1 MTSLRKIAIHLGL
14 FALTF
19 VTVTL
24 AGVQWL
30 NKDPTELS
38 NFSFGLTYALLIL
51 LFLLT
56 HEMGH
61 YFAARRHHV
70 ETTLP
75 YFLPFPPYLGIMPFG
90 TFGAVIRIRSE
101 LRDRRT
107 LFDVGASGPIAGFI
121 ICLLI
126 LIWGFTHLPPIE
138 YLYGIHPEYR
148 TLSEI
153 PNEGLRF
160 GEPLL
165 FILMRSL
172 FVSPSA
178 FVPPMNEVYHYP
190 FLCVG
195 WFGAFVTAL
204 NLLPIGQLDGGHIA
218 YAMFGSRSHRVS
230 QIVLLCMMILGTLGV
245 LPLLGVKFSFGWVGW
260 LIWSIVL
267 AFLLRSKRFQH
278 PVLEDVQPLGSAR
291 SSLGW
296 ACALIFV
303 LCFVLVP
310 VSE

>member
-1 MTSLRKIAIHLGL
+1 MPFRTLLIHLSL
-14 FALTF
+14 FLLTF

-38 NFSFGLTYALLIL
+38 NFSQGITYALLIL

-61 YFAARRHHV
+61 YVAARIHHV
-70 ETTLP
+70 DTTLP
-75 YFLPFPPYLGIMPFG
+75 YFLPFPPYLGLMPFG
-90 TFGAVIRIRSE
+90 TFGAVIRIRSD

-107 LFDVGASGPIAGFI
+107 LFDVGASGPIAGFFV
-121 ICLLI
+121 CLLI
-126 LIWGFTHLPPIE
+126 LAWGFTHLPSIE
-138 YLYGIHPEYR
+138 YLYGVHPEYR
-148 TLSEI
+148 TMAEI
-153 PNEGLRF
+153 PTEGLRF

-165 FILMRSL
+165 FRLLRFALTS
-172 FVSPSA
+172 SST

-218 YAMFGSRSHRVS
+218 YAMFGSRSYRIS
-230 QIVLLCMMILGTLGV
+230 QIVLFIMMLLGTAGI
-245 LPLLGVKFSFGWVGW
+245 LPLLGVKFPYGWVGW
-260 LIWSIVL
+260 LLWSIVL
-267 AFLLRSKRFQH
+267 AFLIRSKRFQH
-278 PVLEDVQPLGSAR
+278 PILEDVQELGAVR
-291 SSLGW
+291 TALGW
-296 ACALIFV
+296 FSAFIFV
-303 LCFVLVP
+303 ICFITVP
-310 VSE
+310 LSE

>member
-1 MTSLRKIAIHLGL
+1 MSPRTVLTHLGL

-30 NKDPTELS
+30 NKDPMELS
-38 NFSFGLTYALLIL
+38 NFPLGLTYALLIL

-61 YFAARRHHV
+61 YISARIHQV
-70 ETTLP
+70 DTTLP
-75 YFLPFPPYLGIMPFG
+75 FFLPFPPYLGLAIFG

-107 LFDVGASGPIAGFI
+107 LFDVGASGPIAGFLV
-121 ICLLI
+121 CLTI
-126 LIWGFTHLPPIE
+126 LVWGFTHLPSIE
-138 YLYGIHPEYR
+138 YLYGVHPGYR
-148 TLSEI
+148 TMAQLPSD
-153 PNEGLRF
+153 GLKF

-165 FILMRSL
+165 FMLLKSFL
-172 FVSPSA
+172 VPSNA
-178 FVPPMNEVYHYP
+178 FVPPMTEVYHYP

-218 YAMFGSRSHRVS
+218 YAMFGSRSHRIS
-230 QIVLLCMMILGTLGV
+230 QAALLMMMLLGTAGV
-245 LPLLGVKFSFGWVGW
+245 LPLLGVGLSFGWIGW

-267 AFLLRSKRFQH
+267 ALLLRSKRFQH
-278 PVLEDVQPLGSAR
+278 PVLEDVEDLGSGR
-291 SSLGW
+291 MSLGW
-296 ACALIFV
+296 ICFAIFI
-303 LCFVLVP
+303 LCFTFVP
-310 VSE
+310 LSE